1 MKKWLGGI
9 SCGHIWAELVWIIGA
24 CKLTDEEKYIEC
36 QMPYV
41 LKMTTLLRTMSGA
54 AFWNWNVLRSSI
66 KCRNVGYW
74 KKTSH
79 LMVSGCGDITKY
91 HKCWFIDL

>member
-24 CKLTDEEKYIEC
+24 CKLTDEEKYIDC

-74 KKTSH
+74 
-79 LMVSGCGDITKY
+79 
-91 HKCWFIDL
+91 